1 MVRTIACS
9 KKINI
14 QMIKSIKLEN
24 FKRVSLFETELSRIN
39 VLVGTNNSGKSSV
52 LQGIHFTI
60 LVDVARRLNHADN
73 KTVTQNEMLYIPTT
87 DSAYLRHG
95 EPYSVSSGNVS
106 KLALTNDADERY
118 EITLRKGRG
127 FGNIV
132 VESTGNIAFRQQVN
146 NSAPMFVS
154 YVPGV
159 SGIATSE
166 QLVGKA
172 VIRNAAARGDANLF
186 IHNILYYINEAGNLD
201 QLNDYIHTI
210 FPGYT
215 ISVKFNPDNEVSIK
229 VYVKHGDK
237 KLPLNLYGTA
247 FLQVIQI
254 MAYCVY
260 FKPKLLLLDEPDEH
274 LHPDNQLHLCEA
286 IRTISDKMGMQVILA
301 THSRHMLSALK
312 DDARFIWMQD
322 GKNTNQPLTEN
333 MYEVLV
339 DLGALDSYDAIL
351 QGKYS
356 YVILTEDSDQK
367 YLKNLLEFNGYD
379 LTRIRIISYSSCSH
393 LDAALTLADYLHSA
407 APRCKFVIHRDRDFM
422 TDKEVAQIAKKF
434 KNPDVKLWVTDEC
447 DIEAYFTTSDHISKV
462 TGKTVEEAT
471 AWVNGLLTINHIE
484 IQHAFEEKRTE
495 IKKQLYINGVLK
507 GLDNIADN
515 RCPDTLAMLGN
526 DIPTSRINVKGKY
539 LLKKCNGDMINF
551 AGTAVNLIAN
561 SDALQVQS
569 LKDALA

>member
-1 MVRTIACS
+1 
-9 KKINI
+9 
-14 QMIKSIKLEN
+14 MIKSIKLEN
-24 FKRVSLFETELSRIN
+24 FKRVSLFETELNKLN

-60 LVDVARRLNHADN
+60 LVDVARRLNNADK

-106 KLALTNDADERY
+106 KLILTNEVDETC
-118 EITLRKGRG
+118 EIKLRKGRG

-132 VESTGNIAFRQQVN
+132 VESSGNLALRQQVN

-172 VIRNAAARGDANLF
+172 IIRNAAARGDANLF
-186 IHNILYYINEAGNLD
+186 IHNILYYIKEAGNLG
-201 QLNDYIHTI
+201 QLNDYIHSI
-210 FPGYT
+210 FPDCT
-215 ISVKFNPDNEVSIK
+215 ISVKFNPENEVAIK
-229 VYVKHGDK
+229 VYVRNGDK

-247 FLQVIQI
+247 FMQVVQI

-274 LHPDNQLHLCEA
+274 LHPDNQLLLCEA
-286 IRTISDKMGMQVILA
+286 IRTIADEMGMQVILA
-301 THSRHMLSALK
+301 THSRHILSALK
-312 DDARFIWMQD
+312 DEAKLIWMQD
-322 GKNTNQPLTEN
+322 GKISDQPITEN
-333 MYEVLV
+333 MYEVLI

-351 QGKYS
+351 QGRYS
-356 YVILTEDSDQK
+356 HVILTEDSDQK
-367 YLKNLLEFNGYD
+367 YLKKLLEFNGFD
-379 LTRIRIISYSSCSH
+379 LNRIRIISYNSCSH

-407 APRCKFVIHRDRDFM
+407 APLCKFVVHRDRDFM
-422 TDKEVAQIAKKF
+422 TEKEIEQIAKKF

-447 DIEAYFTTSDHISKV
+447 DIEAYFTTVTHIAEV
-462 TGKTVEEAT
+462 TGKTEVEVT
-471 AWVNGLLTINHIE
+471 DWIDGLLTNNHVE
-484 IQHAFEEKRTE
+484 IQHAFEEKRNE

-507 GLDNIADN
+507 GLDDVAEN
-515 RCPDTLAMLGN
+515 RCPETIALFGARV
-526 DIPTSRINVKGKY
+526 PTNRINVKGKY
-539 LLKKCNGDMINF
+539 LLKKCNGDMFHF
-551 AGTAVNLIAN
+551 AGAALNPITNTAAI
-561 SDALQVQS
+561 QVQS